1 MLNKVGFYGLSHLG
15 LCYSAAFAK
24 KKFSV
29 IAVDLDKKI
38 IKDLKNGKPNIYE
51 KNLEKIIVKK
61 NLNFS
66 DKINDLNS
74 CDIIFFLMM

>member
-1 MLNKVGFYGLSHLG
+1 MDCLILVCAIGS
-15 LCYSAAFAK
+15 SK

-61 NLNFS
+61 NL
-66 DKINDLNS
+66 K
-74 CDIIFFLMM
+74 FFR